1 MRTCLR
7 CKNNMIE
14 NFKVSS
20 NGLRITNKNL
30 VSSTVAELKC
40 AVCTECGY
48 SEMYVDDI
56 SKIKII
62 NNKEKES

>member
-48 SEMYVDDI
+48 SEM
-56 SKIKII
+56 
-62 NNKEKES
+62 